1 MHGVPE
7 PQRAA
12 RVSLALNALKEGK
25 LRMRNQL
32 FVYVAVAL
40 IAGGGFALAQGVSQ
54 STTGSQATDQKS
66 AAPKNGAAKQAQ
78 TPAQDKAK
86 ASSASQ
92 PRDEKGRFTKKSSEQ
107 SGSSAAAPNA
117 KGASSAGQPRDEK
130 GRFTKKADP
139 SGSSA
144 AASNAKSTTGL
155 GNSQGDQAKSAS
167 AGSKSSKTKPSW
179 VSKAM
184 KTGGAAAGRPA
195 MQMPTN

>member
-92 PRDEKGRFTKKSSEQ
+92 PRDEKGRFTKKDSEQ
-107 SGSSAAAPNA
+107 PGSSAAAPNA

-130 GRFTKKADP
+130 GRFTKKSDP
-139 SGSSA
+139 SGSNA
-144 AASNAKSTTGL
+144 AAPNAKSTTTGL
-155 GNSQGDQAKSAS
+155 GNSQGDQPKSAS
-167 AGSKSSKTKPSW
+167 AGKSKKTPNW
-179 VSKAM
+179 LSKAT
-184 KTGGAAAGRPA
+184 KAGSAATGRPA
-195 MQMPTN
+195 LQMPTN